1 MSAQIETNIKV
12 EFISRD
18 RISVLF
24 RLILVAPIAIFSS
37 SFSISDATN
46 GWPTA
51 FLVLPALLA
60 LVFREVYPSYVLNFN
75 KALLGLT
82 TRIVAFVLLLQD
94 GYPSIESDPRVEIT
108 FPEIDGGKK
117 LNRFLPLVK
126 WFFAIPLFIVGI
138 IYAVIGLVL
147 TFFAWIVTSAT
158 GNYPE
163 NVATY
168 ILATIEF
175 WNRLYGYAVILVTDD
190 YPPFSL

>member
-1 MSAQIETNIKV
+1 MSNQIQSKITLELTG
-12 EFISRD
+12 RD
-18 RISVLF
+18 RVSVLF

-60 LVFREVYPSYVLNFN
+60 LVFREVYPSYVLSFN
-75 KALLGLT
+75 KALLGLSN
-82 TRIVAFVLLLQD
+82 RIVAFALLLQD

-126 WFFAIPLFIVGI
+126 WFLAIPLYLVGI
-138 IYAVIGLVL
+138 VYFIYALGLTV
-147 TFFAWIVTSAT
+147 FAWVSILIS
-158 GNYPE
+158 NQYPE
-163 NVATY
+163 WCAKGVVG
-168 ILATIEF
+168 TISY
-175 WNRLYGYAVILVTDD
+175 WNRVAGYAFLLVTDE
-190 YPPFSL
+190 YPSFNL

>member
-1 MSAQIETNIKV
+1 VSNQIQSKITLELTG
-12 EFISRD
+12 RD
-18 RISVLF
+18 RVSVLF

-126 WFFAIPLFIVGI
+126 WFLAIPLYLVGI
-138 IYAVIGLVL
+138 VYFIYALGLTV
-147 TFFAWIVTSAT
+147 FAWVSILIS
-158 GNYPE
+158 NQYPE
-163 NVATY
+163 WCAKGVVG
-168 ILATIEF
+168 TISY
-175 WNRLYGYAVILVTDD
+175 WNRVAGYAFLLVTDE
-190 YPPFSL
+190 YPSFNL

>member
-1 MSAQIETNIKV
+1 MSNQIQSKITLELTG
-12 EFISRD
+12 RD
-18 RISVLF
+18 RVSVLF

-75 KALLGLT
+75 KAVLGLT

-126 WFFAIPLFIVGI
+126 WFLAIPLYLVGI
-138 IYAVIGLVL
+138 VYFIYALGLTV
-147 TFFAWIVTSAT
+147 FAWVSILIS
-158 GNYPE
+158 NQYPE
-163 NVATY
+163 WCAKGVVG
-168 ILATIEF
+168 TISY
-175 WNRLYGYAVILVTDD
+175 WNRVAGYAFLLVTDE
-190 YPPFSL
+190 YPSFNL

>member
-1 MSAQIETNIKV
+1 MSNQIQSKITLELTG
-12 EFISRD
+12 RD
-18 RISVLF
+18 RVSVLF

-37 SFSISDATN
+37 SFSISDATY

-126 WFFAIPLFIVGI
+126 WFLAIPLYLVGI
-138 IYAVIGLVL
+138 VYFIYALGLTV
-147 TFFAWIVTSAT
+147 FAWVSILIS
-158 GNYPE
+158 NQYPE
-163 NVATY
+163 WCAKGVVG
-168 ILATIEF
+168 TISY
-175 WNRLYGYAVILVTDD
+175 WNRVAGYAFLLVTDE
-190 YPPFSL
+190 YPSFNL

>member
-60 LVFREVYPSYVLNFN
+60 LVFREVYPSYVLSFN
-75 KALLGLT
+75 KALLGLSN
-82 TRIVAFVLLLQD
+82 RIVAFVLLLQD

-108 FPEIDGGKK
+108 FPEIEGGKK
-117 LNRFLPLVK
+117 LNRYLPLVK
-126 WFFAIPLFIVGI
+126 WILAIPLYLVGAVYTV
-138 IYAVIGLVL
+138 YALAL
-147 TFFAWIVTSAT
+147 TIFAWISILTS
-158 GNYPE
+158 GEYPE
-163 NVATY
+163 WCSKGVVG
-168 ILATIEF
+168 TISY
-175 WNRLYGYAVILVTDD
+175 WNRVAGYAFLLVTDE
-190 YPPFSL
+190 YPDFNI

>member
-1 MSAQIETNIKV
+1 MSNQIQSKITLELTG
-12 EFISRD
+12 RD
-18 RISVLF
+18 RVSVLF

-126 WFFAIPLFIVGI
+126 WFLAIPLYLVGI
-138 IYAVIGLVL
+138 VYFPTNIRNGAQKVWSELFPIG
-147 TFFAWIVTSAT
+147 T
-158 GNYPE
+158 E
-163 NVATY
+163 
-168 ILATIEF
+168 
-175 WNRLYGYAVILVTDD
+175 
-190 YPPFSL
+190 SLDTPSCS

>member
-1 MSAQIETNIKV
+1 MSNQIQSKITLELTG
-12 EFISRD
+12 RD
-18 RISVLF
+18 RVSVLF

-75 KALLGLT
+75 KAVLGLT

-108 FPEIDGGKK
+108 FPEIEGGKK

-126 WFFAIPLFIVGI
+126 WFLAIPLYLVGI
-138 IYAVIGLVL
+138 VYFIYALGLTV
-147 TFFAWIVTSAT
+147 FAWVSILIS
-158 GNYPE
+158 NQYPE
-163 NVATY
+163 WCAKGVVG
-168 ILATIEF
+168 TISY
-175 WNRLYGYAVILVTDD
+175 WNRVAGYAFLLVTDE
-190 YPPFSL
+190 YPSFNL

>member
-1 MSAQIETNIKV
+1 MSAQIETNINV

-94 GYPSIESDPRVEIT
+94 GYPSIESDPRGLRIGDSSVPSET
-108 FPEIDGGKK
+108 SHCSRRSWRGNA
-117 LNRFLPLVK
+117 LNL
-126 WFFAIPLFIVGI
+126 
-138 IYAVIGLVL
+138 
-147 TFFAWIVTSAT
+147 
-158 GNYPE
+158 
-163 NVATY
+163 
-168 ILATIEF
+168 
-175 WNRLYGYAVILVTDD
+175 
-190 YPPFSL
+190 

>member
-1 MSAQIETNIKV
+1 VSNQIQSKITLELTG
-12 EFISRD
+12 RD
-18 RISVLF
+18 RVSVLF

-46 GWPTA
+46 GWPTS

-126 WFFAIPLFIVGI
+126 WFLAIPLYLVGI
-138 IYAVIGLVL
+138 VYFIYALGLTV
-147 TFFAWIVTSAT
+147 FAWVSILIS
-158 GNYPE
+158 NQYPE
-163 NVATY
+163 WCAKGVVG
-168 ILATIEF
+168 TISY
-175 WNRLYGYAVILVTDD
+175 WNRVAGYAFLLVTDE
-190 YPPFSL
+190 YPSFNL

>member
-1 MSAQIETNIKV
+1 MSNQIQSKITLELTG
-12 EFISRD
+12 RD
-18 RISVLF
+18 RVSVLF

-117 LNRFLPLVK
+117 LNRFLALAK
-126 WFFAIPLFIVGI
+126 WFLAIPLYLVGI
-138 IYAVIGLVL
+138 VYFIYALGLTV
-147 TFFAWIVTSAT
+147 FAWVSILIS
-158 GNYPE
+158 NQYPE
-163 NVATY
+163 WCAKGVVG
-168 ILATIEF
+168 TISY
-175 WNRLYGYAVILVTDD
+175 WNRVAGYAFLLVTDE
-190 YPPFSL
+190 YPSFNL